1 MGRLYW
7 GGPGRRGGQSR
18 GAGPHGSAP
27 RRVQVWGHR
36 VAAHALGEAGASARV
51 PPSRGGE
58 LTLSRT
64 LPGICG
70 VAASPRGRREPLQCA
85 AVRAEFPL
93 APGLSRASRGAAA
106 PPAEP
111 RTPDSGGLRTGVISL
126 RQHLTGKH
134 QCGDGGRLSNLSARG
149 LRQPF
154 LPASTLLPFGART
167 WRQKEGPGWLTDDT
181 GRPKPG
187 AAPDSDRGGE
197 KLEEEA
203 AGPGRADLRWV
214 GLWGCQ
220 EVLVGGGGGRP
231 RALETSQPPEPGLG
245 RGSVGGGDKF
255 LSWWPSQGRGLDQR
269 WGLCL

>member
-1 MGRLYW
+1 M
-7 GGPGRRGGQSR
+7 
-18 GAGPHGSAP
+18 
-27 RRVQVWGHR
+27 QVWGHR

-220 EVLVGGGGGRP
+220 EVLVGGGGGEAQGAGDISATRTWIREGFCGWRRQILVLVAFSGKGIGP
-231 RALETSQPPEPGLG
+231 EVGTVPLRATWPPPCKQLLDSGMEGVPL
-245 RGSVGGGDKF
+245 
-255 LSWWPSQGRGLDQR
+255 LTPS
-269 WGLCL
+269 